1 MFATK
6 TISSIITR
14 FLLKTFLLMWHIPL
28 DLGLR
33 FIHIAASAVKRDHD
47 LS

>member
-6 TISSIITR
+6 PISSIIIR
-14 FLLKTFLLMWHIPL
+14 FLLKTFLLMWCIPL
-28 DLGLR
+28 DLGLK
-33 FIHIAASAVKRDHD
+33 FIHIAVSAVKRDND